1 MTRFVLTGAVKNP
14 SALGMLREDQIYSGT
29 IEEKL
34 SKLNLEIERIET
46 VGDEV
51 TYYLKES
58 TNGPKLLCD

>member
-1 MTRFVLTGAVKNP
+1 MTRFVLTGKVKNT
-14 SALGMLREDQIYSGT
+14 SALGMLREDQIYSGN

-58 TNGPKLLCD
+58 TSGPKLLCD

>member
-1 MTRFVLTGAVKNP
+1 MTRFVLTSSVKNP

-58 TNGPKLLCD
+58 TSGPKLLCD

>member
-1 MTRFVLTGAVKNP
+1 MTRFVLTGSVKNP

-46 VGDEV
+46 VADEV

-58 TNGPKLLCD
+58 TSGPKLLCD

>member
-1 MTRFVLTGAVKNP
+1 MTRFVLTGTVKNP
-14 SALGMLREDQIYSGT
+14 SALRMLREDQIYSGT
-29 IEEKL
+29 IEEKI

-58 TNGPKLLCD
+58 TSGPKLLCD

>member
-1 MTRFVLTGAVKNP
+1 MTRFVLTGTVKNP

-58 TNGPKLLCD
+58 TSGPKLLCD